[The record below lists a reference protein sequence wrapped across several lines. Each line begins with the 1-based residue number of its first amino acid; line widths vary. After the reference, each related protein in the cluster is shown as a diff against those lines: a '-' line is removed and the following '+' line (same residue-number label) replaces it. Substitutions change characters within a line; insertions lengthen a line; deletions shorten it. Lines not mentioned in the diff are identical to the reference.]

1 LAAQFNF
8 NGESVVVAA
17 THFNSKSGDD
27 GAFGKNQPPVK
38 GSEPQRH
45 ELASIVNEFVKDVK
59 EDNPDENVVV
69 LGDMN
74 DFEFSETLD
83 ILKGDELTN
92 KMMDVPEE
100 ERYTYL
106 YQGNSQVLD
115 HVLVSD
121 NLADVTETDVLHVNA
136 DFTDMHGRA
145 SDHDPVLTQIDLQAA
160 EETDDNFDLSIMH
173 MNDTHARVEPL
184 PKMMTAVKAF
194 REENPDSLLLHGG
207 DVFSGTLYFNEF
219 KGQADLALL
228 NMMDVDAMVFGNHE
242 FDLGGEEGGHES
254 LSAFVENAVFPFLG
268 TNIDFSQDPFMEQL
282 ETNQSLVDNPEDGQI
297 YN

>member
-121 NLADVTETDVLHVNA
+121 HLADVTEVDVLHVNA

-145 SDHDPVLTQIDLQAA
+145 SDHDPILTQIDLAAA
-160 EETDDNFDLSIMH
+160 EEVETDFELSIMH
-173 MNDTHARVEPL
+173 INDNHARVEPL
-184 PKMMTAVKAF
+184 TRMVTAVDEF
-194 REENPDSLLLHGG
+194 RADNPDSLLLHAG
-207 DVFSGTLYFNEF
+207 DVFSGTLYFTEF
-219 KGQADLALL
+219 KGLADLALM
-228 NMMDVDAMVFGNHE
+228 NVMDIDAMVFGNHE
-242 FDLGGEEGGHES
+242 FDLGDREGG
-254 LSAFVENAVFPFLG
+254 
-268 TNIDFSQDPFMEQL
+268 
-282 ETNQSLVDNPEDGQI
+282 
-297 YN
+297 